1 MTRRGL
7 AVLALVLC
15 AVNGFAQSPVPTA
28 GLAAETAGEWAQ
40 ALDVYKKAL
49 DREPHDASLWVR
61 VADIEARLG
70 NPERSAAALQ
80 HAVKET
86 PADAA
91 LLHRLSQA
99 YAVIDQPL
107 AALDAIERALAVS
120 PDSVDFLRA
129 RGTLATWVADYGRAQ
144 DSYRRLSRLQ
154 PEDHEVA
161 LSLARVSAWGGRTDA
176 AVEAYGRY
184 LRARP
189 DAAPVWI
196 ELARTEA
203 WRGNYGA
210 ALEHLEGYQK
220 RFGKDEEYSR
230 EVAAVLARS
239 GRPGKALDTLEPML
253 RQHPDDYDLNLT
265 RTIAL
270 AMQRRSREASDA
282 LATVQRLQPDTRDTQ
297 SAERV
302 VRATLASAADPGMTV
317 YGDSSGLEVQ
327 RFAPRATV
335 SLASGRTFAAG
346 SEHEMLTA
354 RAGSELEQVGGG
366 VDARHDQIWTSAAQ
380 QFGRVTLRGRVGRAR
395 TAVRDLTTYAIGAD
409 FTPLDGLNVS
419 AERSSGFFV
428 VSPRT
433 VGLGLTHVSH
443 RARLDW
449 SPGVRYQIV
458 ADAQYQTLS
467 DGNHRWEFTLSPRR
481 SVARTERLNL
491 DLGAVVTRLATTTNF
506 DHGYYDPR
514 RYEYY
519 AVSAYPYWKIR
530 ESIGL
535 GMSLALGTQRDDF
548 SPGFRFGGNAT
559 GEATIGIYHP
569 WALKVTGGATFN
581 QRLGSG
587 AFRGYGAGMSIIR
600 RF

>member
-1 MTRRGL
+1 MTGRVL
-7 AVLALVLC
+7 VALALVLC
-15 AVNGFAQSPVPTA
+15 AVNGFAQSAVPAA
-28 GLAAETAGEWAQ
+28 GLAAEAAGEWAQ

-49 DREPHDASLWVR
+49 DREPHDAKLWVR

-70 NPERSAAALQ
+70 NHEGSASALQ
-80 HAVKET
+80 RAVKET
-86 PADAA
+86 PQDAT

-107 AALDAIERALAVS
+107 AALEAVERALALS

-129 RGTLATWVADYGRAQ
+129 KGTLATWVADYGRAQ
-144 DSYRRLSRLQ
+144 DSYRRLCKLQ
-154 PEDHEVA
+154 PEDHDVS

-176 AVEAYGRY
+176 AVEAYNHY

-210 ALEHLEGYQK
+210 ALKHLETYQI
-220 RFGKDEEYSR
+220 RFGKDEKYSR
-230 EVAAVLARS
+230 EVTAVLARA
-239 GRPGKALDTLEPML
+239 GRPGKALDTLAPML
-253 RQHPDDYDLNLT
+253 RQHPDDYELNLT

-270 AMQRRSREASDA
+270 TMQRRAREASDA
-282 LATVQRLQPDTRDTQ
+282 LETVQRLHPDTRDTQ
-297 SAERV
+297 SAQRV
-302 VRATLASAADPGMTV
+302 VRATLASAADPGVTM
-317 YGDSSGLEVQ
+317 YGDSSGLEVR

-335 SLASGRTFAAG
+335 SLASGTTLAAG

-354 RAGSELEQVGGG
+354 RTGSGLEQVGGNQ
-366 VDARHDQIWTSAAQ
+366 DARHDQIWVSAAQ
-380 QFGRVTLRGRVGRAR
+380 QVGSVNLRGRLGQAR
-395 TAVRDLTTYAIGAD
+395 TAVRDLTAYAIGAD
-409 FTPLDGLNVS
+409 LTPIDGLKVS
-419 AERSSGFFV
+419 VERSSGFYV

-433 VGLGLTHVSH
+433 LGLGLSHVSH
-443 RARLDW
+443 RAQLDW
-449 SPGVRYQIV
+449 SASVRYQVV
-458 ADAQYQTLS
+458 ADVLYQTLS

-491 DLGAVVTRLATTTNF
+491 DLGAVVTRLGTTTNF

-519 AVSAYPYWKIR
+519 AIAAYPYWKIR
-530 ESIGL
+530 ESIGV
-535 GMSLALGTQRDDF
+535 GMSLAAGTQRDDF

-559 GEATIGIYHP
+559 GEATFGIYDP

-587 AFRGYGAGMSIIR
+587 AFRGYGAGVSVIR

>member
-1 MTRRGL
+1 MTGRGL
-7 AVLALVLC
+7 AVLAFVLC
-15 AVNGFAQSPVPTA
+15 AVNGFAQSPVPPA
-28 GLAAETAGEWAQ
+28 GLAAEAAGEWAQ

-80 HAVKET
+80 HASKET

-107 AALDAIERALAVS
+107 AALEAIERALALS

-154 PEDHEVA
+154 PDDHDVA

-176 AVEAYGRY
+176 ASEAYSRY

-210 ALEHLEGYQK
+210 ALEHLETYQK
-220 RFGKDEEYSR
+220 RFGKDEKYSR

-253 RQHPDDYDLNLT
+253 RLHPDDYDLNLT

-270 AMQRRSREASDA
+270 TMQRRAREASDA
-282 LATVQRLQPDTRDTQ
+282 LETVQRLQPDTRDTQ

-335 SLASGRTFAAG
+335 SLASGTTFAAG

-354 RAGSELEQVGGG
+354 RAGSGLEQVGGG
-366 VDARHDQIWTSAAQ
+366 EDARHDQIWVSAAQ
-380 QFGRVTLRGRVGRAR
+380 QLGRVNLRGRVGRAR
-395 TAVRDLTTYAIGAD
+395 TAVQDLTTYAIGAD
-409 FTPLDGLNVS
+409 LTPLDGLKVS
-419 AERSSGFFV
+419 AERSSGFYV

-433 VGLGLTHVSH
+433 VGLGLTS
-443 RARLDW
+443 R
-449 SPGVRYQIV
+449 
-458 ADAQYQTLS
+458 
-467 DGNHRWEFTLSPRR
+467 ESPRR
-481 SVARTERLNL
+481 NSNGLPASAIRLL
-491 DLGAVVTRLATTTNF
+491 PTLSIRPCPTAITGGSSRCRPGAA
-506 DHGYYDPR
+506 
-514 RYEYY
+514 
-519 AVSAYPYWKIR
+519 
-530 ESIGL
+530 
-535 GMSLALGTQRDDF
+535 
-548 SPGFRFGGNAT
+548 SPGR
-559 GEATIGIYHP
+559 
-569 WALKVTGGATFN
+569 
-581 QRLGSG
+581 SG
-587 AFRGYGAGMSIIR
+587 
-600 RF
+600 